1 MHTQSEPRSP
11 SGQFPFDSDE
21 DNDEA
26 DEEDN
31 DDQGGARKTRKTAR
45 VEIPLPKKASK
56 LM

>member
-31 DDQGGARKTRKTAR
+31 DDQGGARKTAR

-56 LM
+56 LV